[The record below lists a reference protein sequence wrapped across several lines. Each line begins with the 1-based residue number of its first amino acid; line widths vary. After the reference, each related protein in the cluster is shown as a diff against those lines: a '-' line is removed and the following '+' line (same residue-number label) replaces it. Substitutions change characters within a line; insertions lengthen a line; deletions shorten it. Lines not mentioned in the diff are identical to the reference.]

1 MRVTC
6 FAVKILER
14 CCELPDALK
23 AASVR
28 RVSRI
33 ELSVIGFFCAG
44 NLTFAAAGERSAP
57 NPIASRGKVWQ
68 NMGLMPQRP
77 PLQISVRLLGDTTIL
92 DLTGDIT
99 LFNSP
104 EVRKAL
110 ILHLRDKRVP
120 YLLVNM
126 LAVPYV
132 DSSGVASLVEGL
144 KISRDLKS
152 RFALYGLSKSARTV
166 LELTHLLR
174 IFEVH
179 QTEQEAL
186 DAPSPPPFDAA
197 VQGGGK

>member
-1 MRVTC
+1 MKNVICPENLRFT
-6 FAVKILER
+6 ASEAR
-14 CCELPDALK
+14 GAL
-23 AASVR
+23 
-28 RVSRI
+28 
-33 ELSVIGFFCAG
+33 
-44 NLTFAAAGERSAP
+44 
-57 NPIASRGKVWQ
+57 NPIASSRKLWQ

-77 PLQISVRLLGDTTIL
+77 PLKISARQVGDAVIL

-104 EVRKAL
+104 EIRKAL
-110 ILHLRDKRVP
+110 IDQLREQRVSHLI
-120 YLLVNM
+120 VNM
-126 LAVPYV
+126 LDVPYV

-186 DAPSPPPFDAA
+186 DAAPPPPFNATNH
-197 VQGGGK
+197 GEGK

>member
-1 MRVTC
+1 M
-6 FAVKILER
+6 KN
-14 CCELPDALK
+14 
-23 AASVR
+23 
-28 RVSRI
+28 
-33 ELSVIGFFCAG
+33 VICPG
-44 NLTFAAAGERSAP
+44 NLRFTASEARGAL
-57 NPIASRGKVWQ
+57 NPIASSRKLWQ

-77 PLQISVRLLGDTTIL
+77 PLKISARQVGDAVIL

-104 EVRKAL
+104 EIRKAL
-110 ILHLRDKRVP
+110 IDQLREQRVSHLI
-120 YLLVNM
+120 VNM
-126 LAVPYV
+126 LDVPYV

-186 DAPSPPPFDAA
+186 DAPPPPFNATNH
-197 VQGGGK
+197 GEGK

>member
-1 MRVTC
+1 MKNVICPENLRFT
-6 FAVKILER
+6 ASEAR
-14 CCELPDALK
+14 GAL
-23 AASVR
+23 
-28 RVSRI
+28 
-33 ELSVIGFFCAG
+33 
-44 NLTFAAAGERSAP
+44 
-57 NPIASRGKVWQ
+57 NPIASSRKLWQ

-77 PLQISVRLLGDTTIL
+77 PLKISARQVGDAVIL

-104 EVRKAL
+104 EIRKAL
-110 ILHLRDKRVP
+110 IDQLREQRVP
-120 YLLVNM
+120 HLIVNM
-126 LAVPYV
+126 LDVPYV

-152 RFALYGLSKSARTV
+152 RFALYGLSRSARTV

-186 DAPSPPPFDAA
+186 DAPPPPPFNATNH
-197 VQGGGK
+197 GEGK

>member
-1 MRVTC
+1 MKNVICRENLRFT
-6 FAVKILER
+6 ASEAR
-14 CCELPDALK
+14 GAL
-23 AASVR
+23 
-28 RVSRI
+28 
-33 ELSVIGFFCAG
+33 
-44 NLTFAAAGERSAP
+44 
-57 NPIASRGKVWQ
+57 NPIASSRKLWQ

-77 PLQISVRLLGDTTIL
+77 PLKISARQVGDAVIL

-104 EVRKAL
+104 EIRKAL
-110 ILHLRDKRVP
+110 IDQLREQRVSHLI
-120 YLLVNM
+120 VNM
-126 LAVPYV
+126 LDVPYV

-186 DAPSPPPFDAA
+186 DAPPPPPFNATNH
-197 VQGGGK
+197 GEGK

>member
-1 MRVTC
+1 MN
-6 FAVKILER
+6 K
-14 CCELPDALK
+14 
-23 AASVR
+23 
-28 RVSRI
+28 
-33 ELSVIGFFCAG
+33 FFCPDS
-44 NLTFAAAGERSAP
+44 LQSSVAGERTAP
-57 NPIASRGKVWQ
+57 NPIASSRKVWQ

-77 PLQISVRLLGDTTIL
+77 HLQISARQVGDAVIL

-104 EVRKAL
+104 EIRKAL
-110 ILHLRDKRVP
+110 IDQLREQRVSHLIVNMLSVP
-120 YLLVNM
+120 YL
-126 LAVPYV
+126 

-152 RFALYGLSKSARTV
+152 RFALYGLSKSAKTV

-186 DAPSPPPFDAA
+186 DAPQPPPFDAA
-197 VQGGGK
+197 AHGGGK

>member
-1 MRVTC
+1 MTAC
-6 FAVKILER
+6 
-14 CCELPDALK
+14 AL
-23 AASVR
+23 SL
-28 RVSRI
+28 RI
-33 ELSVIGFFCAG
+33 KGGS
-44 NLTFAAAGERSAP
+44 T
-57 NPIASRGKVWQ
+57 NPIASSRKLWQ
-68 NMGLMPQRP
+68 NMGFMPQRP
-77 PLQISVRLLGDTTIL
+77 PLKISARQVGGITVL

-104 EVRKAL
+104 EIRKAL
-110 ILHLRDKRVP
+110 IDQLKDRRAPHLI
-120 YLLVNM
+120 LNM

-179 QTEQEAL
+179 LTEQEAL
-186 DAPSPPPFDAA
+186 DAPAPPPFSPAA
-197 VQGGGK
+197 SKSEGA

>member
-1 MRVTC
+1 M
-6 FAVKILER
+6 KN
-14 CCELPDALK
+14 
-23 AASVR
+23 
-28 RVSRI
+28 
-33 ELSVIGFFCAG
+33 VICPG
-44 NLTFAAAGERSAP
+44 NLRFTASEARGAL
-57 NPIASRGKVWQ
+57 NPIASSRKLWQ

-77 PLQISVRLLGDTTIL
+77 PLKISARQVGDAVIL

-104 EVRKAL
+104 EIRKAL
-110 ILHLRDKRVP
+110 IDQLREQRVSHLI
-120 YLLVNM
+120 VNM
-126 LAVPYV
+126 LDVPYV

-186 DAPSPPPFDAA
+186 DAPPPPPFNATNH
-197 VQGGGK
+197 GEGK

>member
-1 MRVTC
+1 MKNVICPENLRFT
-6 FAVKILER
+6 ASEAR
-14 CCELPDALK
+14 GAL
-23 AASVR
+23 
-28 RVSRI
+28 
-33 ELSVIGFFCAG
+33 
-44 NLTFAAAGERSAP
+44 
-57 NPIASRGKVWQ
+57 NPIASSRKLWQ

-77 PLQISVRLLGDTTIL
+77 PLKISARQVGDAVIL

-104 EVRKAL
+104 EIRKAL
-110 ILHLRDKRVP
+110 IDQLREQRVSHLI
-120 YLLVNM
+120 VNM
-126 LAVPYV
+126 LDVPYV

-186 DAPSPPPFDAA
+186 DAPSPPPFNATNH
-197 VQGGGK
+197 GEGK

>member
-1 MRVTC
+1 MKNVICPENLRFT
-6 FAVKILER
+6 ASEAR
-14 CCELPDALK
+14 GAL
-23 AASVR
+23 
-28 RVSRI
+28 
-33 ELSVIGFFCAG
+33 
-44 NLTFAAAGERSAP
+44 
-57 NPIASRGKVWQ
+57 NPIASSRKLWQ

-77 PLQISVRLLGDTTIL
+77 PLKISARQVGDAVIL

-104 EVRKAL
+104 EIRKAL
-110 ILHLRDKRVP
+110 IDQLREQRVSHLI
-120 YLLVNM
+120 VNM
-126 LAVPYV
+126 LDVPYV

-186 DAPSPPPFDAA
+186 DAPPPPPFNATNH
-197 VQGGGK
+197 GEGK

>member
-1 MRVTC
+1 M
-6 FAVKILER
+6 
-14 CCELPDALK
+14 
-23 AASVR
+23 
-28 RVSRI
+28 
-33 ELSVIGFFCAG
+33 
-44 NLTFAAAGERSAP
+44 P
-57 NPIASRGKVWQ
+57 NTIASSRKLWQ

-77 PLQISVRLLGDTTIL
+77 PLKISARQVGDAVIL

-104 EVRKAL
+104 EIRKAL
-110 ILHLRDKRVP
+110 IDQLREQRVSHLVINMLDVP
-120 YLLVNM
+120 YI
-126 LAVPYV
+126 

-186 DAPSPPPFDAA
+186 DAPPPPPFNTANH
-197 VQGGGK
+197 GEGK

>member
-1 MRVTC
+1 MKNVICPENLRFT
-6 FAVKILER
+6 ASEAR
-14 CCELPDALK
+14 RAL
-23 AASVR
+23 
-28 RVSRI
+28 
-33 ELSVIGFFCAG
+33 
-44 NLTFAAAGERSAP
+44 
-57 NPIASRGKVWQ
+57 NPIASSRKLWQ

-77 PLQISVRLLGDTTIL
+77 PLKISARQVGDAVIL

-104 EVRKAL
+104 EIRKAL
-110 ILHLRDKRVP
+110 IDQLREQRVSHLI
-120 YLLVNM
+120 VNM
-126 LAVPYV
+126 LDVPYV

-186 DAPSPPPFDAA
+186 DAPPPPPFNATNH
-197 VQGGGK
+197 GEGK

>member
-1 MRVTC
+1 MKNVICPENLRFT
-6 FAVKILER
+6 ASQAR
-14 CCELPDALK
+14 GAL
-23 AASVR
+23 
-28 RVSRI
+28 
-33 ELSVIGFFCAG
+33 
-44 NLTFAAAGERSAP
+44 
-57 NPIASRGKVWQ
+57 NPIASSRKLWQ

-77 PLQISVRLLGDTTIL
+77 PLKISARQVGDSVIL

-104 EVRKAL
+104 EIRKAL
-110 ILHLRDKRVP
+110 IDQLREQRVSHLI
-120 YLLVNM
+120 VNM
-126 LAVPYV
+126 LDVPYV

-186 DAPSPPPFDAA
+186 DATPPPPFNATNH
-197 VQGGGK
+197 GEGK

>member
-1 MRVTC
+1 
-6 FAVKILER
+6 
-14 CCELPDALK
+14 
-23 AASVR
+23 
-28 RVSRI
+28 
-33 ELSVIGFFCAG
+33 
-44 NLTFAAAGERSAP
+44 
-57 NPIASRGKVWQ
+57 
-68 NMGLMPQRP
+68 MGLMPQRP
-77 PLQISVRLLGDTTIL
+77 PLEISARQVGGTTVL

-104 EVRKAL
+104 EIRKAL
-110 ILHLRDKRVP
+110 IDQLKDRRVP
-120 YLLVNM
+120 HLILNM

-179 QTEQEAL
+179 LTEQEAL
-186 DAPSPPPFDAA
+186 DAPVPPPFSPAA
-197 VQGGGK
+197 SKSEGA